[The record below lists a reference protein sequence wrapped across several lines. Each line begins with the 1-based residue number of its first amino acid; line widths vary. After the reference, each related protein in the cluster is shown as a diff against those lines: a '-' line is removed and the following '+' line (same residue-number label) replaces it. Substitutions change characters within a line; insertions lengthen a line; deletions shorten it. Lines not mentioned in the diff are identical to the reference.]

1 MNIIEILL
9 YTLSFSV
16 FYFVIGK
23 AFNRVNDILEKK
35 LNSKVYDAGLIIVFI
50 LVVIFTIYTVV
61 TRWK

>member
-61 TRWK
+61 TR